1 MQFYRI
7 LVLLLLNVF
16 IFSQDLEDLSFGNE
30 NSLDIATW
38 NIEWFPKNGQASV
51 EYVTQIIQYLDLD
64 ILAMQELDNIDMFN
78 QMLNEL
84 TDYTGYYES
93 AWFAGLAYIYK
104 TDIVQI
110 NDIYE
115 IIYSLNLN
123 NGFKLAIPVVFYI
136 SICKLSSAL
145 VGCVNSIITNSKYY
159 YMVPLFSI
167 SSAIGVIFLNIFFIN
182 KIGFIGAAIS
192 TMIIIV
198 LFNFLKL
205 IFVMLKFKIQPFTKN
220 TVLISIL
227 ILTTYLLF
235 YNLNISTNFLI
246 NLTIKCTLTII
257 TYLSISY
264 FLNLSDDLNSFLKI
278 NRKGK

>member
-1 MQFYRI
+1 
-7 LVLLLLNVF
+7 
-16 IFSQDLEDLSFGNE
+16 
-30 NSLDIATW
+30 
-38 NIEWFPKNGQASV
+38 
-51 EYVTQIIQYLDLD
+51 
-64 ILAMQELDNIDMFN
+64 
-78 QMLNEL
+78 
-84 TDYTGYYES
+84 
-93 AWFAGLAYIYK
+93 
-104 TDIVQI
+104 
-110 NDIYE
+110 
-115 IIYSLNLN
+115 
-123 NGFKLAIPVVFYI
+123 
-136 SICKLSSAL
+136 
-145 VGCVNSIITNSKYY
+145 
-159 YMVPLFSI
+159 MVPLFSI

-235 YNLNISTNFLI
+235 YNLYISTNFLI
-246 NLTIKCTLTII
+246 NLTLKCTLTII